1 MWQETTTA
9 TTIIICQRFWILY
22 ICPSFDPCQVQGQ
35 THEKKRNSE
44 MHESWE
50 VLGIFHPCCLQWIG
64 SLKVSFLLC
73 LFVSCVVGR
82 TRTHWMIDVG
92 TKQTLRAGRR
102 YRVAS
107 INQFSIQDS
116 VLESYQAA
124 ESIGCTSYD
133 EPVDAE
139 TNDQQNISAWF
150 QRCVVATNARN
161 RVHD

>member
-1 MWQETTTA
+1 M
-9 TTIIICQRFWILY
+9 
-22 ICPSFDPCQVQGQ
+22 
-35 THEKKRNSE
+35 
-44 MHESWE
+44 
-50 VLGIFHPCCLQWIG
+50 
-64 SLKVSFLLC
+64 FLSC
-73 LFVSCVVGR
+73 FVWLFVSCVVGR

-124 ESIGCTSYD
+124 ESIGYTSYD

-139 TNDQQNISAWF
+139 TNDQQNISA
-150 QRCVVATNARN
+150 
-161 RVHD
+161 